1 MIKAVDAS
9 LSGGISSAREINP
22 TEYNYAD
29 LFGDDAYGDFSTG
42 HNEEPVRG
50 NGSPLT
56 FSDIISGI
64 NDLKSLPQDV
74 IDYNLG
80 ARQDAQGNNVPWYE
94 RLSDSLS
101 AFGSNLASAQSQAN
115 ETARLNA
122 QDAMRYN
129 AEQARLQREFEERMS
144 STAYQRA
151 VKDLRAAG
159 LNPILAYS
167 QGAASTP
174 SGAAAST
181 SAAETFMRKENKAD
195 EVVAFIQIIASV
207 IPAITK
213 AIKAF

>member
-1 MIKAVDAS
+1 MIKSLDAS
-9 LSGGISSAREINP
+9 LSGGVSSAREINP
-22 TEYNYAD
+22 TEYNWDD
-29 LFGDDAYGDFSTG
+29 LFGFDEDNGAFAPGVSSSA
-42 HNEEPVRG
+42 HN
-50 NGSPLT
+50 N
-56 FSDIISGI
+56 SDISILDAFKSVPQGI
-64 NDLKSLPQDV
+64 ADTIAGGS
-74 IDYNLG
+74 
-80 ARQDAQGNNVPWYE
+80 RQDAAGNDVPWYQ

-101 AFGSNLASAQSQAN
+101 VFGSNLASASNMAN

-122 QDAMRYN
+122 QDAMKYN
-129 AEQARLQREFEERMS
+129 ADQARLQREFEERMS

-181 SAAETFMRKENKAD
+181 SAADTFMRKENKAD
-195 EVVAFIQIIASV
+195 EIVAFVQILASV

-213 AIKAF
+213 AVKAF